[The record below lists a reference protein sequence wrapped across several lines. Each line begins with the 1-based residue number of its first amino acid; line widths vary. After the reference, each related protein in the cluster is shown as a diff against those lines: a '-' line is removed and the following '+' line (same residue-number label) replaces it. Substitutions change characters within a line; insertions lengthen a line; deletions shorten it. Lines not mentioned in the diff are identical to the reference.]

1 VVKVGDELEVMVLK
15 VDRDSEKISL
25 GLKQVLPNPWDNVTE
40 KYPVGSIVSARV
52 VRLAPFG
59 AFVQLE
65 PGVEGL
71 VHISHLADRH
81 VAKPDEVV
89 SEGEEVNV
97 KVLSVDPGEKRIRLS
112 IREVTK
118 EKQTREARE
127 YTREYSSKTQDN
139 NEAITIGDMVGK
151 DFFDKE

>member
-1 VVKVGDELEVMVLK
+1 
-15 VDRDSEKISL
+15 
-25 GLKQVLPNPWDNVTE
+25 
-40 KYPVGSIVSARV
+40 
-52 VRLAPFG
+52 FG

-97 KVLSVDPGEKRIRLS
+97 KVLSVDPAEKRIRLS
-112 IREVTK
+112 IREVAR
-118 EKQTREARE
+118 EKQSKEFQD
-127 YTREYSSKTQDN
+127 YSNSKPQDN
-139 NEAITIGDMVGK
+139 SDVVTIGDMVGDLFEKK
-151 DFFDKE
+151 DNDEKKDNE